1 MTTQIKSML
10 KKTMAVG
17 LVAGALSLAGAAK
30 AEAQQWSVGVQFG
43 TPVYGYAPGDYGSDY
58 YARQRYERE
67 RREAFERRQAWLERQ
82 RREAWEREH
91 RHYDRGY
98 RR

>member
-1 MTTQIKSML
+1 MDTPRATTA
-10 KKTMAVG
+10 T
-17 LVAGALSLAGAAK
+17 
-30 AEAQQWSVGVQFG
+30 
-43 TPVYGYAPGDYGSDY
+43 DY